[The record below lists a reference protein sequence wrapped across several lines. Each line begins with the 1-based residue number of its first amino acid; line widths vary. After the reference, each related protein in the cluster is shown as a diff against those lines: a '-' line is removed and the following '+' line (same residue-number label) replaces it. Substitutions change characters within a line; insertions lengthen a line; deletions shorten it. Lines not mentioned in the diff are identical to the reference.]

1 MASQKKA
8 PKCFELMLV
17 KWLVLTDILAVLKLP
32 YDLTMG
38 IQNPAYT
45 LSDFFGGWIEMVR
58 KLEKMH
64 GQQGEEFAVNF
75 LEHVK
80 ARQPALL
87 NNSSMLAAVYLDQR
101 YSFLLSP
108 SDVKIAKIVL
118 ETLRGKLR
126 QAKLQASQ
134 LHSQSLLQP
143 NTPEDSF
150 EEDCVAKGLDR
161 TFYGENEN
169 VNQTDPVDNDMH
181 ADMTIWFAD
190 YEKMV
195 RIHRKNSILEFW
207 EAQST
212 EHKGLYELARIIMAI
227 PPSQTT
233 VERAFSLLGYIYNCR
248 RTRLLPENL
257 ENIMMIILNRDLVKQ
272 IHQRDLNALL

>member
-1 MASQKKA
+1 
-8 PKCFELMLV
+8 MLV
-17 KWLVLTDILAVLKLP
+17 KWSVLIDILAVLKLP

-38 IQNPAYT
+38 IQNSAYT
-45 LSDFFGGWIEMVR
+45 LSDFFGGWIDMVR
-58 KLEKMH
+58 KLEKMQ
-64 GQQGEEFAVNF
+64 GQQDDEFAAN
-75 LEHVK
+75 LLKHVK

-87 NNSSMLAAVYLDQR
+87 NNSSMLAALYLDPR

-126 QAKLQASQ
+126 RAESQAFHF
-134 LHSQSLLQP
+134 HSQSLLQP
-143 NTPEDSF
+143 NTPDDSF
-150 EEDCVAKGLDR
+150 EEYCVAKGLER
-161 TFYGENEN
+161 TFYGEN
-169 VNQTDPVDNDMH
+169 VNQTDPVANDMQ
-181 ADMTIWFAD
+181 ADMTILFAA
-190 YEKMV
+190 YEKIV

-207 EAQST
+207 EAQSS
-212 EHKGLYELARIIMAI
+212 EHKCLYELARIIMAI

-248 RTRLLPENL
+248 RTRLLPQNL
-257 ENIMMIILNRDLVKQ
+257 ENIMMIILNRDLVEQ